1 MVSAI
6 PVDRTEMTIVI
17 TCKDD
22 GSPPLED
29 SQNISLIIKEIVTI
43 PKEVK
48 LTNQRPVPE
57 NTDSFNVGKFQV
69 FNMLTNK
76 PVENEVCDWLKLL
89 SLFREYFFKII
100 NFYLFHNITYCLV
113 YSTHLCIIR
122 TLKVGQ
128 KMVEHQKVDLN
139 ITTHSV
145 CLEIAK
151 KSPKNKVEIS
161 SSV

>member
-89 SLFREYFFKII
+89 SLFWEYFFKII
-100 NFYLFHNITYCLV
+100 NFYLFHNVTYCKV
-113 YSTHLCIIR
+113 LC
-122 TLKVGQ
+122 TVLTYV
-128 KMVEHQKVDLN
+128 
-139 ITTHSV
+139 
-145 CLEIAK
+145 
-151 KSPKNKVEIS
+151 
-161 SSV
+161 